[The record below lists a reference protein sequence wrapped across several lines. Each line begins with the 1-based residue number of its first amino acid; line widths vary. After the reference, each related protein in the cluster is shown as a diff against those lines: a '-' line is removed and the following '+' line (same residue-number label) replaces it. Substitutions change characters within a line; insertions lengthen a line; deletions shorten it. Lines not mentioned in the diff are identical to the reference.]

1 DHARG
6 AQARATRG
14 RGGAAGRGRAPRA
27 RDRAGIPEMKLA
39 AIADQPRAVEQLSR
53 ALAGDRVAHAYA
65 FVGPTGSGRFTTACA
80 FASELLRVDASR
92 PHPDL
97 HVVTPT
103 PPESNPKGARAIR
116 IGAIRE
122 LERRASLRP
131 ALASRRVLILDEA
144 DRMTGDAPQAFLKFL
159 EEPPPATVVILVLTG
174 VRAVPATVISR
185 CQIVRFRPRQ
195 AGVADAELTAEAA
208 QWIEDAR
215 AQGTAALFKRSE
227 RVDREHAEAL
237 IDGCWLLC
245 RDLVLARA
253 GAPAAVLTDPARADA
268 LAAEAARWS
277 DDTALYRPIEARR
290 EARRARARAHDESRR
305 RRDADRAAPRDRL
318 LQQRGAGGLPRPRA
332 RSRARVSRAHRDA
345 PDRRPR
351 HHARAR
357 RDRAVRPAVV
367 LLLAPAQVR
376 ADLREDG
383 EGAGHAADR

>member
-1 DHARG
+1 
-6 AQARATRG
+6 
-14 RGGAAGRGRAPRA
+14 
-27 RDRAGIPEMKLA
+27 MKLA

-277 DDTALYRPIEARR
+277 DDTALYRAIEACR
-290 EARRARARAHDESRR
+290 EARLALVNNVTPRLTVDTLLARVAR
-305 RRDADRAAPRDRL
+305 RAA
-318 LQQRGAGGLPRPRA
+318 
-332 RSRARVSRAHRDA
+332 
-345 PDRRPR
+345 
-351 HHARAR
+351 
-357 RDRAVRPAVV
+357 
-367 LLLAPAQVR
+367 
-376 ADLREDG
+376 
-383 EGAGHAADR
+383 